1 MRWTLGRRTTVFLA
15 LAGLCFG
22 LGLLMSLRMAWFAA
36 RFQPVD
42 RLAAAVMSGY
52 VVFMLLFQWQLRRDG
67 CAASSPPA
75 TDGADTTGSE
85 PPGSARNR

>member
-1 MRWTLGRRTTVFLA
+1 MRWTLGRRATVFLA

-42 RLAAAVMSGY
+42 RLAATVMSGY
-52 VVFMLLFQWQLRRDG
+52 VVFMLLFQWQLRRDSCSASAPAG
-67 CAASSPPA
+67 HDAAEKSGSGEQGSGV
-75 TDGADTTGSE
+75 DG
-85 PPGSARNR
+85 